1 MQTKRSV
8 IGLGVCGE
16 LRICTSGQLARP
28 FGNRKNTGAV
38 MELFTQSTSAPGRD
52 LGMCVVHSPGK
63 WIGDK
68 SKSNRLRERKRSPA
82 GFVRRCAFVVPVAC
96 FRLGSPSRMRSPEQ
110 IRAGIESIDSA
121 IRVSEVTAGS
131 NAAFWSKRAHRD
143 RFDNK

>member
-1 MQTKRSV
+1 
-8 IGLGVCGE
+8 
-16 LRICTSGQLARP
+16 
-28 FGNRKNTGAV
+28 

-68 SKSNRLRERKRSPA
+68 SKSNRLRERKRSRA